1 MQVLISKISW
11 KVTLNGRIYFL
22 SMFCSS
28 EETFLLGLP
37 SPTFS
42 FVTYSQDSKLN
53 ILIIVYSS
61 LDQPTSSAK
70 AQGPNIILGPY
81 PYSYVSCVHIFNVVQ
96 DIGPLVLD
104 FLIILPLGL
113 EFEILIKKGISTL
126 CYTHNCV

>member
-42 FVTYSQDSKLN
+42 FVTYSQDSELN

-61 LDQPTSSAK
+61 SDQPMSSTK
-70 AQGPNIILGPY
+70 AQILFWALIPT
-81 PYSYVSCVHIFNVVQ
+81 VMLVVF
-96 DIGPLVLD
+96 ISSMLCKILVLWFLD